1 MRSWWKL
8 PEKLLVEWGE
18 HDVLTLTLNRPE
30 RRNALDPD
38 LLASLA
44 GALRTYG
51 KRAGAVILRG
61 AGDAAFSAGYDLD
74 HLTGTEVDLEA
85 DAIIG
90 TAVDSLRDCAAPVI
104 ALVRGHCHGA
114 AVELAMNCDL
124 RFATPDLR
132 LSVPAIGLGVVYRY
146 EFVTRLVAICGL
158 NRASDLLLG
167 MRGLDAPT
175 ALAWGLLTEVVA
187 AAEID
192 ARVREMAERIAT
204 APRPA
209 VQGTKAIL
217 NLRVARSMAGE
228 DLLEANR
235 LRRHAAMSP
244 QRFEA
249 LMRRKKK

>member
-1 MRSWWKL
+1 MRSWRKL
-8 PEKLLVEWGE
+8 PDKLLVEWGE

-44 GALRTYG
+44 GALRAHG

-74 HLTGTEVDLEA
+74 HLTGTEEDLQA

-90 TAVDSLRDCAAPVI
+90 TTIDSLRECGAPVI

-114 AVELAMNCDL
+114 ALELAMNCDL

-132 LSVPAIGLGVVYRY
+132 LSVPAVGLGVVYRY
-146 EFVTRLVAICGL
+146 QFVTRLVGICGL

-167 MRGLDAPT
+167 MRELDAPT
-175 ALAWGLLTEVVA
+175 ALAWGLLTDVVD

-192 ARVREMAERIAT
+192 ARVRAMAERVAT
-204 APRPA
+204 APRAA
-209 VQGTKAIL
+209 VQGTKASL
-217 NLRVARSMAGE
+217 NMRVARMASE
-228 DLLEANR
+228 DLLEANQ
-235 LRRHAAMSP
+235 LRRLAAISP

-249 LMRRKKK
+249 LRQRKKK

>member
-1 MRSWWKL
+1 L
-8 PEKLLVEWGE
+8 PETLLVEWGE
-18 HDVLTLTLNRPE
+18 HDVLTLTLNRPQ

-38 LLASLA
+38 LLAALA
-44 GALRTYG
+44 EALRTEG
-51 KRAGAVILRG
+51 SRAGAVILRG

-74 HLTGTEVDLEA
+74 HLTGTDEDLQA
-85 DAIIG
+85 DAGIG
-90 TAVDSLRDCAAPVI
+90 AAVDSLRDCAAPVI

-132 LSVPAIGLGVVYRY
+132 LSVPAVGLGVVYRY

-158 NRASDLLLG
+158 NRAGDLLLG
-167 MRGLDAPT
+167 MRELDAPT
-175 ALAWGLLTEVVA
+175 ALAWGLLTDVVA

-192 ARVREMAERIAT
+192 ASVRDMAERIAT

-209 VQGTKAIL
+209 VQGTKASL
-217 NLRVARSMAGE
+217 NLRTARSVAPE
-228 DLLEANR
+228 DVLDANR
-235 LRRHAAMSP
+235 LRQLAAASP
-244 QRFEA
+244 QRYEA